1 MLYMDFIYVLGT
13 AGSVNPNSSGS
24 SIPIAP
30 TITVPQGIQ
39 QPLPQSFNLV
49 ILVVILVILVI
60 GFIFYRRHLKSKYE

>member
-1 MLYMDFIYVLGT
+1 MDFIYVLGT

-39 QPLPQSFNLV
+39 SPLPQSFNIV
-49 ILVVILVILVI
+49 ILLVVLIILII
-60 GFIFYRRHLKSKYE
+60 GFILYRRHLKSKYG

>member
-1 MLYMDFIYVLGT
+1 MDFIYVLGT

-39 QPLPQSFNLV
+39 PPLPQSFN
-49 ILVVILVILVI
+49 ILILLAVLIILII
-60 GFIFYRRHLKSKYE
+60 GFILYRRHLKSKYG

>member
-1 MLYMDFIYVLGT
+1 MDFIYVLGT

-39 QPLPQSFNLV
+39 PPLPQSFSIL
-49 ILVVILVILVI
+49 ILLVVLIILII
-60 GFIFYRRHLKSKYE
+60 GFILYRRHLKNKYG